1 MGNVITGGTTASVGT
16 STTTADL
23 IARLRDLVAEE
34 GADLFT
40 DATEVLPSINEGV
53 AMLFSDLYVLPT
65 TLTPIN
71 VVSGTADYAA
81 PTDLLRWNRLLY
93 AGEEL
98 TPISA
103 HEYGGMD
110 ASLMDVAGTPVYYV
124 GDLVNSAG
132 DPHIRLCP
140 YPAETALGR
149 LTGNYWR
156 HPAAL
161 TTGGLNPTWHEAF
174 HYVPCYWAAA
184 ILLRKD
190 HRPEAADAMLVR
202 FEQEKRRYR
211 DTVAK
216 SRPPRIDAPMTKGSG
231 YPAMGRLPS
240 GYPDMRTR

>member
-1 MGNVITGGTTASVGT
+1 MAVTIIDGTHASGGST
-16 STTTADL
+16 TTTADL

-65 TLTPIN
+65 TLIPIN
-71 VVSGTADYAA
+71 VVSGTADYAS

-110 ASLMDVAGTPVYYV
+110 ASFMDVAGTPVYYV

-132 DPHIRLCP
+132 DPQIRLCP

-149 LTGNYWR
+149 LTGTYWR

-202 FEQEKRRYR
+202 FEQEKQRYR
-211 DTVAK
+211 HTHAR
-216 SRPPRIDAPMTKGSG
+216 SRPPRIDAPMKQGTGS
-231 YPAMGRLPS
+231 PLIGRLPA
-240 GYPDMRTR
+240 GYSDMRLR